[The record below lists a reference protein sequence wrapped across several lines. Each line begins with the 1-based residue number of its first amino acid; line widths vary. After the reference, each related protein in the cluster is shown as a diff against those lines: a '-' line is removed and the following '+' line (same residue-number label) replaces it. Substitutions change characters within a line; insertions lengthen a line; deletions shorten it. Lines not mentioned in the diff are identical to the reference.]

1 MQRRALIHHTI
12 FNMKIAPAEV
22 GYCVMGTTI
31 LSLARGQL
39 DSWKRN
45 NFNELNFY
53 HRSRS
58 YSALM
63 WLRMAVPSLNIV
75 PMSPAS
81 TLFLSMSPLWIHSF
95 PSTRSYAYIIV
106 LLLSF
111 RFHPIH
117 TAVCIV
123 CVMCRYRSTFQSEFF
138 PVDVFCFVIQPLHNH
153 RHFFHEEE
161 GCMER
166 KEKKFFF
173 CSTQSLR
180 HCGSR

>member
-75 PMSPAS
+75 PMSPA
-81 TLFLSMSPLWIHSF
+81 TTIFLSMSPLWIHSF

-111 RFHPIH
+111 RFH
-117 TAVCIV
+117 T
-123 CVMCRYRSTFQSEFF
+123 CRERFHSSITGAFRVPEF
-138 PVDVFCFVIQPLHNH
+138 P
-153 RHFFHEEE
+153 R
-161 GCMER
+161 
-166 KEKKFFF
+166 
-173 CSTQSLR
+173 QSLIR
-180 HCGSR
+180 VCDVDFVSISYELRT